1 MASNYTSNYNL
12 NQWSAS
18 DRVLRTEFN
27 ADNAKIDAALAGKA
41 SSSSVSSLQTTV
53 DGLKTS
59 KADKT
64 ALDALKATVG
74 QHTTTLSGKG
84 NCQIYA
90 GSYQGKGGAGADN
103 PCSLTFANKPM
114 MVVVVSPTG
123 TAMTLYQGQ
132 TQGLQGG
139 SHITISWSGN
149 SVRWFHANSETL
161 QMNVRSYTYLVFAFL
176 QAGT

>member
-1 MASNYTSNYNL
+1 
-12 NQWSAS
+12 
-18 DRVLRTEFN
+18 
-27 ADNAKIDAALAGKA
+27 
-41 SSSSVSSLQTTV
+41 
-53 DGLKTS
+53 
-59 KADKT
+59 
-64 ALDALKATVG
+64 
-74 QHTTTLSGKG
+74 
-84 NCQIYA
+84 
-90 GSYQGKGGAGADN
+90 
-103 PCSLTFANKPM
+103 M

-139 SHITISWSGN
+139 SYLTISWSGN